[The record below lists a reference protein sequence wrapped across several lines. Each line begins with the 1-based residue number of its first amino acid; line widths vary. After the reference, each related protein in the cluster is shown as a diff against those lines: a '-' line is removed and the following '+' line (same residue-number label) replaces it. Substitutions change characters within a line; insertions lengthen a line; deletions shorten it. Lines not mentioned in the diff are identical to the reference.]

1 MIILL
6 FSLVA
11 LLGVMVYADRKGDM
25 EMYTNA
31 YGLSMLVVLIGVIL
45 IPFGVY

>member
-6 FSLVA
+6 FSIVA
-11 LLGVMVYADRKGDM
+11 LLGVMVYADRKGDV
-25 EMYTNA
+25 ELYINA
-31 YGLSMLVVLIGVIL
+31 YGLSVLVVLIGVIL